1 MAWMW
6 AAVSVIVLVY
16 LLQELLSPTKKKRLP
31 PGPRGLPILGH
42 FHLLGKN
49 PHQDLYHLARKHGPI
64 MGLRVGF
71 VPAVVVSSPA
81 GAELVLKTHDLV
93 FASRPRNEAAWYISY
108 EQRNLVFLPYGPYW
122 RNIRKLCTLKLLSN
136 LRINQFQ
143 AMRKAEL
150 GLLVSSLKQAAELR
164 EIVDLSARVS
174 GLSGDMN
181 CLMIFGKK
189 YADKDL
195 DEKGFKAVISERL
208 RKIFDGFLDKIIDE
222 HAQNKQE
229 KKETEDFVDTMMSI
243 MESGEA
249 EFEFDRRNVK
259 AVLFDL
265 FIAGVDTSA
274 TAIEW
279 ALSELIRHP
288 QVMKKLQNELETV
301 VGLDHM
307 VEESHLDKLEYLDF
321 VVKETLRLH
330 PVVPLLIPH
339 ESTDDCVIDGFHI
352 PKGSRTMVNIWA
364 IGRDPKVW
372 SDPEVFKPE
381 RFIGSNI
388 DLRGHN
394 FQLIPFG
401 VRKTGL
407 PRIATRT
414 HRGSVGGFT
423 ASSLL

>member
-64 MGLRVGF
+64 MGLRLGF

-143 AMRKAEL
+143 TMRKAEL
-150 GLLVSSLKQAAELR
+150 GLLVSSLKLAAELR

-189 YADKDL
+189 YADRDL
-195 DEKGFKAVISERL
+195 DEKGFKAVISEVVAIGAKFNLADYFPGIGVLDLHGMHRKMKRL

-222 HAQNKQE
+222 HVQNKQE
-229 KKETEDFVDTMMSI
+229 KKETEDFVDTMMAI

-288 QVMKKLQNELETV
+288 QVMKKLQKELETV

-330 PVVPLLIPH
+330 PVAPP
-339 ESTDDCVIDGFHI
+339 
-352 PKGSRTMVNIWA
+352 
-364 IGRDPKVW
+364 
-372 SDPEVFKPE
+372 
-381 RFIGSNI
+381 
-388 DLRGHN
+388 
-394 FQLIPFG
+394 
-401 VRKTGL
+401 
-407 PRIATRT
+407 
-414 HRGSVGGFT
+414 
-423 ASSLL
+423 

>member
-64 MGLRVGF
+64 MGLRLGF

-189 YADKDL
+189 YADRDL
-195 DEKGFKAVISERL
+195 DEKGFKAVISEVVAIGAKFNLADYFPGIGVLDLHGMHRKMKRL

-222 HAQNKQE
+222 HVQNKQE
-229 KKETEDFVDTMMSI
+229 KKGTEDFVDTMMAI

-259 AVLFDL
+259 AVLFVS
-265 FIAGVDTSA
+265 FMT
-274 TAIEW
+274 
-279 ALSELIRHP
+279 LS
-288 QVMKKLQNELETV
+288 
-301 VGLDHM
+301 
-307 VEESHLDKLEYLDF
+307 
-321 VVKETLRLH
+321 
-330 PVVPLLIPH
+330 
-339 ESTDDCVIDGFHI
+339 
-352 PKGSRTMVNIWA
+352 
-364 IGRDPKVW
+364 
-372 SDPEVFKPE
+372 
-381 RFIGSNI
+381 
-388 DLRGHN
+388 
-394 FQLIPFG
+394 
-401 VRKTGL
+401 
-407 PRIATRT
+407 
-414 HRGSVGGFT
+414 
-423 ASSLL
+423 